1 MIVFFKTALSRC
13 EENRLNKKH
22 FFNISSG
29 YKELQVC

>member
-1 MIVFFKTALSRC
+1 MIVFFKTALSRR

-22 FFNISSG
+22 FNISSG